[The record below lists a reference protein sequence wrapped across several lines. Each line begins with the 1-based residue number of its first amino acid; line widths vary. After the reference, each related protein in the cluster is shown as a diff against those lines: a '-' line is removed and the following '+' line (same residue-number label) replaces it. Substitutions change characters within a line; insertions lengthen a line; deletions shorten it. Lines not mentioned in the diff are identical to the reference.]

1 MGSSE
6 QLRKFSCSLVRD
18 RNGIFIIQFVLKE
31 TDSET
36 NHNSGLLDSDFY
48 ESDLGS
54 QSNHLSFA

>member
-18 RNGIFIIQFVLKE
+18 RNGIFRIQFVLKE
-31 TDSET
+31 TDSDT
-36 NHNSGLLDSDFY
+36 NHNSGLLDSNFY

-54 QSNHLSFA
+54 